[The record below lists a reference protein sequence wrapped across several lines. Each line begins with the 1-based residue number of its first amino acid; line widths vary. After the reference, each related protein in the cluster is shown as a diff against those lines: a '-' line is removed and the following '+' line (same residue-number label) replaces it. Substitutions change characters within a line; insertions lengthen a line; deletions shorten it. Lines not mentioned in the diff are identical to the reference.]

1 MPYSLLEPGACSTRE
16 NHHKVEQTIFGKI
29 MQMKKDWTMPVFRC
43 KVIKSMMN
51 QCCGFNS
58 AGGVV

>member
-1 MPYSLLEPGACSTRE
+1 MPYSLLEQGACSTRE

-29 MQMKKDWTMPVFRC
+29 MQMKKNWTMPVFCC

-51 QCCGFNS
+51 PYRWFHS
-58 AGGVV
+58 ARGVV